1 MHERRVMAK
10 ALTAAVLL
18 ALSVVATAA
27 AQTSGIVTGAVTDPS
42 GARIPGATVVLINE
56 AQGTKSTPVVTNDQG
71 VYTFPTVV
79 PGTYSVEVSLS
90 GFQSTLRKGVTVSRG
105 DRMQVEAIG
114 LKASGV
120 STTIDVVDAAP
131 LVQAASGERSSTVA
145 RTQLENLPSA
155 TGAADHNFL
164 GYINIQP
171 GVAGNNRIGGGG
183 QANYMLD
190 GLSAMDTGNN
200 GLMGGMNL
208 PIDAVAEIK
217 VVTSGYSAEYGR
229 SSGLQVSAITRSG
242 TNRFHGS
249 VYDYER
255 DSDWNANSWQ
265 TRANGTARTVDQQ
278 RDWGYTVG
286 GPIGKP
292 GGDNKL
298 FFFYTQEFRPRTA
311 GGGDNNYR
319 MPTAKERIGDFSETT
334 DNNNALYNFIYDHA
348 AGAAVGRARPARRH
362 CSAQHEHVLP
372 GWRRASA
379 RSRRIVSTVRAWRG

>member
-1 MHERRVMAK
+1 MAK
-10 ALTAAVLL
+10 ALAAAVLL
-18 ALSVVATAA
+18 ALSTVATAA
-27 AQTSGIVTGAVTDPS
+27 AQTSGIVTGAVTDPT

-56 AQGTKSTPVVTNDQG
+56 AQGTKSTPVVTNEQG

-90 GFQSTLRKGVTVSRG
+90 GFQTQLRKGVAVSRG
-105 DRMQVEAIG
+105 DRIQVEPVG

-120 STTIDVVDAAP
+120 TQNVDVVDAAP

-208 PIDAVAEIK
+208 PIDAVA
-217 VVTSGYSAEYGR
+217 
-229 SSGLQVSAITRSG
+229 
-242 TNRFHGS
+242 
-249 VYDYER
+249 
-255 DSDWNANSWQ
+255 
-265 TRANGTARTVDQQ
+265 
-278 RDWGYTVG
+278 
-286 GPIGKP
+286 
-292 GGDNKL
+292 
-298 FFFYTQEFRPRTA
+298 
-311 GGGDNNYR
+311 
-319 MPTAKERIGDFSETT
+319 
-334 DNNNALYNFIYDHA
+334 
-348 AGAAVGRARPARRH
+348 
-362 CSAQHEHVLP
+362 
-372 GWRRASA
+372 
-379 RSRRIVSTVRAWRG
+379 